1 MNIVTEYPGWL
12 LVLCILSGG
21 AYAFLLYYRNKK
33 EEFSQT
39 LSRVLA
45 FIRFVAITIIAFLLL
60 SPLLKSNYNTSEK
73 PLIIIA
79 QDNSNSLLVGQ
90 DSSFIKTSY
99 PAKIEELAENLQND
113 YDVRIYSFSDKVNE
127 GGDFNFTGKQTNIS
141 ALFDEMITRYSN
153 RNVGAM
159 LLATDGIYNKGVNPV
174 YGSEKVKFPVYTL
187 ALGDTTIRKDI
198 FIRKVNF
205 NRMAYLGNLFPV
217 EILVG
222 ANRSKGLSSVLTVVS
237 KGKVLFTKNL
247 TFTNEI
253 YSETVLVQ
261 LNATEAGMQRYQV
274 RIAQVSDEIS
284 TANNVEEFFVDVL
297 DARQKILLLSASPHP
312 DIAAL
317 KEAIESN
324 YNYEVSRFMMD
335 DFTGKT
341 DDYNLIIMH
350 QLPGGKQA
358 TTNIIAQA
366 TASKIP
372 VLFII
377 GAQSDLAQFNQINT
391 GLKIETQKTSFNE
404 ILPANN
410 DEFALFTMSETTRK
424 GIVNFPPLVSPFGDF
439 KMLNSSNVL
448 FYQQIGSLKTNY
460 PLVIFNQNLENK
472 TGVIAGEGIWRWRL
486 ADYLKNGNHDV
497 FNELITKIVQYLS
510 VRVDKSFFRVVGSNN
525 FLENEPVEFDAEV
538 YNQSYELINE
548 PDVEMTITNSEGNTF
563 PFVFSKTA
571 KSYHLNAGMLPV
583 DTYVYEASVRVGE
596 KIFKDAGEFTVSPL
610 NIETV
615 NLIADHNLLYQIAQ
629 KHDGQ
634 MLSPATLDQFPE
646 MLKNRDDI
654 KTIVF
659 SEKRYSELVNVF
671 WVLVLILALI
681 SAEWF
686 IRKRNGSY

>member
-12 LVLCILSGG
+12 FILCILSGA
-21 AYAFLLYYRNKK
+21 AYAFLLYYKNKK
-33 EEFSQT
+33 EEFSQIN
-39 LSRVLA
+39 SRVLA
-45 FIRFVAITIIAFLLL
+45 IIRFAAITLIAFLLL

-90 DSSFIKTSY
+90 DSSFIKTTY
-99 PAKIEELAENLQND
+99 PQQIEELAKNLQSD
-113 YDVRIYSFSDKVNE
+113 YDVRIYSFTDKVSE
-127 GGDFNFTGKQTNIS
+127 GDDFDFSGKQTNIS

-159 LLATDGIYNKGVNPV
+159 LLASDGIYNKGVNPV

-198 FIRKVNF
+198 FIRKINF
-205 NRMAYLGNLFPV
+205 NRMAYLGNVFPA

-247 TFTNEI
+247 TFTNEV
-253 YSETVLVQ
+253 YSETVLVA
-261 LNATEAGMQRYQV
+261 LNATEAGMQKYQV
-274 RIAQVSDEIS
+274 RITPVSDEIS

-297 DARQKILLLSASPHP
+297 DARQKILLLAASAHP
-312 DIAAL
+312 DVAAL

-324 YNYEVSRFMMD
+324 YNYEVNRFIID

-341 DDYNLIIMH
+341 DDYNLIILH
-350 QLPGGKQA
+350 QLPGGKLPV
-358 TTNIIAQA
+358 TNIITQA
-366 TASKIP
+366 TVSKIP
-372 VLFII
+372 ILYIV
-377 GAQSDLAQFNQINT
+377 GAQSDLAQFNQLNT
-391 GLKIETQKTSFNE
+391 GLKIESKNLSFNE

-410 DEFALFTMSETTRK
+410 DEFALFTINETTRK
-424 GIVNFPPLVSPFGDF
+424 GIENFPPLVSPFGDY
-439 KMLNSSNVL
+439 KMMNSSNVL
-448 FYQQIGSLKTNY
+448 FYQQIGSLKTEY
-460 PLVIFNQNLENK
+460 PLVLFNQNLENK

-486 ADYLKNGNHDV
+486 TDYLKNGNHDV

-510 VRVDKSFFRVVGSNN
+510 VRVDKSFFRVVGNNN
-525 FLENEPVEFDAEV
+525 FLENESVGFDAEV
-538 YNQSYELINE
+538 YNQSYEIINE

-583 DTYVYEASVRVGE
+583 DNYSYEASVRVGE
-596 KIFKDAGEFTVSPL
+596 RIFKDAGEFTVSPL

-634 MLSPATLDQFPE
+634 MLSPATMEQFPE
-646 MLKNRDDI
+646 MLKNRNDI
-654 KTIVF
+654 KTITF
-659 SEKRYSELVNVF
+659 AEKRYSELVNVF
-671 WVLVLILALI
+671 WVLLLILVLI